1 MKLCSHHKVPV
12 VPFGGGTSLE
22 GQTLAPRGGVS
33 LDFSR
38 MKRILAVNEG
48 DQDAHVQAG
57 VGYVELNEYLRP
69 RGLWFPL
76 DPGPG
81 ATVGGMCACR
91 CSGSTAVRYGTMR
104 ENVLNLTAVLQD
116 GTVVRTGSRA
126 RKSAAGY
133 DLTRL
138 LVGSE
143 GTLAVIT
150 EATLVRV
157 ITLRCVARRCVEYA
171 CSLLVLYI
179 HYQRLH
185 AIPAHSTCL
194 RLSFPSVRA
203 AAAAARDTVNGGVA
217 GGRCELL
224 DDVMVAIVNATSP
237 SMAPWPVKTTL
248 MVELTGLSARAVEEQ
263 VALVTAVAARH
274 GGGDAV
280 CAADAEEARR
290 LWQVASLRLPGLLLL
305 HIHSLILLSGSRGVC
320 GVCGVV
326 WCGDRC
332 GRSVCGPPWPRTPT
346 RYCTHTRACSS
357 QGCHR
362 NAPLSL

>member
-1 MKLCSHHKVPV
+1 MLFCRRSAIPLVAAASAAAVGVATTTAAAAAAPPTTPPTPAAAIPPGFVQQLRRALPAGGQVVEDDDERRERGKPWSSYHQLTSYPRVIVSPSSTEEVAAVMKLCSHHKVPV

-57 VGYVELNEYLRP
+57 VGYVELNEHLRP

-157 ITLRCVARRCVEYA
+157 ITLHCTLIYISSLPSFTSTISACTRSPRTARACACPSPRCVRPPPP
-171 CSLLVLYI
+171 
-179 HYQRLH
+179 
-185 AIPAHSTCL
+185 PATPSTAAWPWGGASCWTT
-194 RLSFPSVRA
+194 SWWPSSTPPA
-203 AAAAARDTVNGGVA
+203 
-217 GGRCELL
+217 
-224 DDVMVAIVNATSP
+224 
-237 SMAPWPVKTTL
+237 
-248 MVELTGLSARAVEEQ
+248 
-263 VALVTAVAARH
+263 
-274 GGGDAV
+274 
-280 CAADAEEARR
+280 
-290 LWQVASLRLPGLLLL
+290 
-305 HIHSLILLSGSRGVC
+305 
-320 GVCGVV
+320 
-326 WCGDRC
+326 
-332 GRSVCGPPWPRTPT
+332 PPWPRGRSRPPSW
-346 RYCTHTRACSS
+346 SS
-357 QGCHR
+357 SPG
-362 NAPLSL
+362 